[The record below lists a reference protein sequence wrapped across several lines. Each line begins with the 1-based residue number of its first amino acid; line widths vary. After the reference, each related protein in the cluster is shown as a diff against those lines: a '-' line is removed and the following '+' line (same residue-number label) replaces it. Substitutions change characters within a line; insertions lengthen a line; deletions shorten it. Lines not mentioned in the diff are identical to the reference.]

1 MPVPLAYS
9 WRNLRTRWLTTLL
22 TAGGMALVVFVFTAT
37 LMLAEGLR
45 RTLVTTGSPGNAIVL
60 RKGSDTEI
68 KSSIERPT
76 ASAMATQPEIAFDGQ
91 GRTMVARETVVLIG
105 LPKKSTGKV
114 ANVTI
119 RGTDAASL
127 ELRPQV
133 RLIAGRLPRPGTPE
147 VMVGK
152 AVASGFTGAG
162 LGQSLHF
169 GKREWP
175 VVGVFDAGTT
185 GFSSEIWGDA
195 NQLMPAFGRNAYSTV
210 VAGLRD
216 PALFAAYRQAIET
229 DPRLQAE
236 TWRET
241 RYYEKQSDRMRKF
254 LTVLGVTLTVIF
266 SLGAVIG
273 ATITMYSAVANRVPE
288 IGTLRAI
295 GFRRG
300 AILTA
305 FLLES
310 LFLGLLGGIS
320 GVALASCLSFLTFST
335 TNFQTFSELSFKFTL
350 TPWITG
356 LSLAF
361 AAIMGVAGGFFPA
374 VRAARLNI
382 VAELRDD

>member
-9 WRNLRTRWLTTLL
+9 WRNLRTRWLTTLP

-382 VAELRDD
+382 VAALRDD

>member
-1 MPVPLAYS
+1 
-9 WRNLRTRWLTTLL
+9 
-22 TAGGMALVVFVFTAT
+22 
-37 LMLAEGLR
+37 
-45 RTLVTTGSPGNAIVL
+45 
-60 RKGSDTEI
+60 
-68 KSSIERPT
+68 
-76 ASAMATQPEIAFDGQ
+76 
-91 GRTMVARETVVLIG
+91 
-105 LPKKSTGKV
+105 
-114 ANVTI
+114 
-119 RGTDAASL
+119 
-127 ELRPQV
+127 
-133 RLIAGRLPRPGTPE
+133 
-147 VMVGK
+147 
-152 AVASGFTGAG
+152 
-162 LGQSLHF
+162 
-169 GKREWP
+169 
-175 VVGVFDAGTT
+175 
-185 GFSSEIWGDA
+185 
-195 NQLMPAFGRNAYSTV
+195 MPAFGRNAYSTV

-320 GVALASCLSFLTFST
+320 GVALASCLSFLTYST

-350 TPWITG
+350 PPWITG

-382 VAELRDD
+382 VAALRDD

>member
-382 VAELRDD
+382 VAALRDD